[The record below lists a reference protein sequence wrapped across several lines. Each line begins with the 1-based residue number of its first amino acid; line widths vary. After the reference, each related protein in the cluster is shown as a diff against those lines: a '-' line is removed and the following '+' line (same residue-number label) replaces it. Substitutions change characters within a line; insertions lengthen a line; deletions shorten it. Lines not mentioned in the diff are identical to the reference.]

1 MKNLIKLISSFFYL
15 GYAPVAS
22 GTVGSLAGLAIYF
35 LCRNSFGLYTIVLIV
50 IAGLGFLV
58 CSSAEKIFNEK
69 DSPKIVIDE
78 IAGMLLAFWALGKL
92 NLSLV
97 VAGFLCFRFFDI
109 VKIYPANR
117 LERLKGSL
125 GIMGDDLI
133 AAIYT
138 NIALQIVTK
147 GLMRWM

>member
-22 GTVGSLAGLAIYF
+22 GTVGSLAGLVVYF
-35 LCRNSFGLYTIVLIV
+35 LCRSNFYLYTIVLI
-50 IAGLGFLV
+50 IILGLGFLV
-58 CSSAEKIFNEK
+58 CSSAEKIFNQK

-78 IAGMLLAFWALGKL
+78 VAGLLLAFWALGKL
-92 NLSLV
+92 NISLV
-97 VAGFLCFRFFDI
+97 IAGFLCFRFLDI

-125 GIMGDDLI
+125 GIMSDDLV
-133 AAIYT
+133 AAIYV

-147 GLMRWM
+147 GLM

>member
-35 LCRNSFGLYTIVLIV
+35 LCRNSFGLYTIVLIA
-50 IAGLGFLV
+50 ILGLGFLV
-58 CSSAEKIFNEK
+58 SSRAEKVFGEK

-78 IAGMLLAFWALGKL
+78 VAGMLLAFWALGKL
-92 NLSLV
+92 NTSLI

-109 VKIYPANR
+109 AKIYPANR
-117 LERLKGSL
+117 LQNLKGSL
-125 GIMGDDLI
+125 GIMSDDLV

-138 NIALQIVTK
+138 NIALQVVTK